1 MPALQHLGRDVNLL
15 TPLQLH
21 LCVSNMSK
29 IVHFRV
35 RDDRSI
41 KELKTHFLQR

>member
-1 MPALQHLGRDVNLL
+1 MPALQHLGRDIDLL
-15 TPLQLH
+15 NQLQLH

-35 RDDRSI
+35 RDDR
-41 KELKTHFLQR
+41 